1 MTSSEIKRIFH
12 IEDIMNLP
20 HAVNQVLFS
29 AERDD
34 MYRELIRIHQGDMS
48 YDWFQSLYEQE
59 LSQRNQKKQDFTPS
73 TLGLICSQIVGEH
86 NSVHEPTAGNGSMII
101 QDWWRKMSSLF
112 PWEAQFIP
120 YYVDCWELSDRSM
133 PLLLLNLSIRG
144 INARVHHGD
153 VLTQEEKEVYLLKS
167 EDPLSFS
174 NIIKIK

>member
-1 MTSSEIKRIFH
+1 MTSSDIKRIFH

-34 MYRELIRIHQGDMS
+34 VYRELIRIHQGDMS

-73 TLGLICSQIVGEH
+73 TLGLICSQIVGAH

-101 QDWWRKMSSLF
+101 QDWW
-112 PWEAQFIP
+112 
-120 YYVDCWELSDRSM
+120 
-133 PLLLLNLSIRG
+133 
-144 INARVHHGD
+144 
-153 VLTQEEKEVYLLKS
+153 
-167 EDPLSFS
+167 
-174 NIIKIK
+174 

>member
-1 MTSSEIKRIFH
+1 MTSSEIMRIFH
-12 IEDIMNLP
+12 TEDIMTLP
-20 HAVNQVLFS
+20 PAVNQVLFS
-29 AERDD
+29 AERDNV
-34 MYRELIRIHQGDMS
+34 YRELIWIHQGDMS

-59 LSQRNQKKQDFTPS
+59 LSQRNQKKQDFTQA

-86 NSVHEPTAGNGSMII
+86 SSVHEPTAGNGSMII
-101 QDWWRKMSSLF
+101 QDWWKKMSSVF
-112 PWEAQFIP
+112 PWETQFIP

-153 VLTQEEKEVYLLKS
+153 VLSQEEKAVYLLKS
-167 EDPLSFS
+167 EDSLSFS